1 MYKGATKFELKL
13 KFEFG
18 KEEKIKEKK
27 IKRKRNETPNWAS
40 VTNSAHPQKPTARPT
55 RSSHSARTADCHV
68 GPLGSRSR
76 TLLRFLSLALY
87 DRQGPPAVTSHVRRF
102 TAPWDPFDRS
112 RFPESADSVSVH
124 LLPQIRVEL
133 NRPRASFGTTPISPA
148 YFYRV
153 YLATSPS
160 ASPSPYQ
167 VIGAPAEHRACA
179 ERVRQGRNRPRV
191 PGSSSSKG
199 QALEWCPGALRGV
212 ERRFH
217 GHPRRKRPQWRPEFT
232 VGASF
237 PPRFGLNRGQSAS
250 QRDHW

>member
-55 RSSHSARTADCHV
+55 RSSHSARTTDCHV

-76 TLLRFLSLALY
+76 TLLRLLSLALY
-87 DRQGPPAVTSHVRRF
+87 DRRGPPAVTSHARRF
-102 TAPWDPFDRS
+102 TAARDPFDRS

-133 NRPRASFGTTPISPA
+133 SNRAHPSELLQSPPP
-148 YFYRV
+148 
-153 YLATSPS
+153 TSIES
-160 ASPSPYQ
+160 
-167 VIGAPAEHRACA
+167 IW
-179 ERVRQGRNRPRV
+179 RP
-191 PGSSSSKG
+191 P
-199 QALEWCPGALRGV
+199 QALPLPHIKSLELR
-212 ERRFH
+212 
-217 GHPRRKRPQWRPEFT
+217 PNT
-232 VGASF
+232 V
-237 PPRFGLNRGQSAS
+237 RV
-250 QRDHW
+250 QRE